1 MIIIAIEGTF
11 QNSGVKDYNV
21 FHISSELLMG
31 VVLKRAEDAG
41 PDKARISL
49 LPTKPKAELLSPQ
62 STVVQGGV
70 IHLCRAV
77 PKRSLTVGGWVDRS
91 SPILS
96 FCFPQHVKS
105 PSTAGIQASK

>member
-77 PKRSLTVGGWVDRS
+77 PKRSLTVGGWVA
-91 SPILS
+91 PKLTHPVIL
-96 FCFPQHVKS
+96 FPPACQKPLHS
-105 PSTAGIQASK
+105 WHPSI